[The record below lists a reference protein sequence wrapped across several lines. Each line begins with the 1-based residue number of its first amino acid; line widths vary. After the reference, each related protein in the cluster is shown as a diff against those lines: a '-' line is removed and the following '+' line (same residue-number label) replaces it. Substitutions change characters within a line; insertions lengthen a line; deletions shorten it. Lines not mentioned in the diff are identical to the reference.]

1 MQNANRSKPGTA
13 PSKPTK
19 GAGTPPQTDD
29 QSSPPQNAAGASDG
43 SPKSGKPSLAQRMA
57 HMLEHGEPMAD
68 ADDATPPSGGP
79 DTDGDGATS
88 GKGAKPKKFNE
99 LAKAVGV
106 ELDELY
112 ALEIATAEDGKPV
125 TVQALKDH
133 FAKRSEFSVSQLKWN
148 EDRER
153 QQGELARAN
162 TELRELLAAIPRDKL
177 DKSVLERVQA
187 KATENEKRERGRT
200 LTVIPEW
207 RDAATMK
214 QELAGMGEWLEDF
227 GFPSGYL
234 ATVVDHRVF
243 KMMRS
248 SWQRDVRIKAF
259 LEQAEKEPTPPVGK
273 SKPSGAAPRKPNN
286 GEARARGRAGLVAL
300 LED

>member
-1 MQNANRSKPGTA
+1 MQNAQRSRPGTA

-19 GAGTPPQTDD
+19 AAGTPPQTDD
-29 QSSPPQNAAGASDG
+29 DSDQETQETGASDG
-43 SPKSGKPSLAQRMA
+43 SPKSGKPSYAQRMA
-57 HMLEHGEPMAD
+57 YMLEHGEPMP
-68 ADDATPPSGGP
+68 DDATPPSAGA
-79 DTDGDGATS
+79 DTDDGEAKP

-99 LAKAVGV
+99 LAKALSL
-106 ELDELY
+106 ELPELY

-125 TVQALKDH
+125 TVEMLKDH
-133 FAKRSEFSVSQLKWN
+133 YAKRTEFSVSQLKWN
-148 EDRER
+148 EERER

-177 DKSVLERVQA
+177 DKSVIEAVKA
-187 KATENEKRERGRT
+187 KAAENAAREEKRT
-200 LTVIPEW
+200 LQVIPEW
-207 RDAATMK
+207 RDAAVKK
-214 QELAGMGEWLEDF
+214 QELAAMGEWLEDF

-243 KMMRS
+243 RMMRS
-248 SWQRDVRIKAF
+248 SWQRETRIKAF

-273 SKPSGAAPRKPNN
+273 SKPGSAPRKPAS
-286 GEARARGRAGLVAL
+286 GEPRPKGRAGLVAL